1 MSAATR
7 VPRTRELPAVVGFRQ
22 YARFE
27 RIDRAENC
35 ERFYALSWQPLLWG
49 GGALVR
55 TWGRLGTQ
63 GQQHL
68 EGSYPDRATAQPLVE
83 RLVRRRLTRRYLLV
97 DWT

>member
-1 MSAATR
+1 MTQTLRAQP
-7 VPRTRELPAVVGFRQ
+7 VRELPAVVGFRH

-27 RIDRAENC
+27 RVNAEENC
-35 ERFYALSWQPLLWG
+35 QRFYALSWQPLLWG

-55 TWGRLGTQ
+55 TWGRIGTQ
-63 GQQHL
+63 GQQRL

-83 RLVRRRLTRRYLLV
+83 RLVRRRLTRRYQLV

>member
-7 VPRTRELPAVVGFRQ
+7 GPRARELPAVVGFRQ
-22 YARFE
+22 FARFE

-55 TWGRLGTQ
+55 TWGRIGTQ
-63 GQQHL
+63 GQQRL
-68 EGSYPDRATAQPLVE
+68 EGSYPDRQTAQPLVD

-97 DWT
+97 DWR